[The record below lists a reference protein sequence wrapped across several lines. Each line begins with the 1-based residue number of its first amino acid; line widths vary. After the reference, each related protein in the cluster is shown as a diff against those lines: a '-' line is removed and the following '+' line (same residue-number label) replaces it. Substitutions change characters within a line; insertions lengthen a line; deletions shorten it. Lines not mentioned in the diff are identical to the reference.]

1 MLEEKNDK
9 KNVDHK
15 KLGRELGLFSFSRKV
30 PGVAYWWPKGN
41 QLFNTIVD
49 DLKKSLDEM
58 GYQDIKTPMIISVD
72 TLKKSGHF
80 ENYRE
85 KLFFTGN
92 ESDLKGDAK
101 WCLKPM
107 NCPGSIMIFNEEI
120 RSYKDLP
127 LRFSEVGTVYRYE
140 QAGEV
145 NGLLRARALTID
157 DAHIYCIEDQIK
169 DEIMVL
175 IEFIKKTYEKYGFK
189 DLKVEL
195 STRPEKSIGTDEQW
209 KKAEDG
215 LISTLDAKGVEYT
228 ENKGDGAFYGPKIDF
243 HVSDALERSW
253 QLGTIQLDFSMAERL
268 EAKYIDA
275 EGKEQTPV
283 IIHRAILGSVER
295 FIAILVESTRGVF
308 PTWLAPVQA
317 KVLPISDK
325 HVDYATEVV
334 KKLKD
339 KGVRVEAD
347 ERTESIGKKIREA
360 EMQKIPYMLVV
371 GDKEVEVKKVAVR
384 KYGEGDKGQKSI
396 EETSKEILG

>member
-1 MLEEKNDK
+1 MSEE

-15 KLGRELGLFSFSRKV
+15 KLGRELGLYSFSRKV

-41 QLFNTIVD
+41 QLFNTIVG
-49 DLKKSLDEM
+49 DLKESLEEM

-72 TLKKSGHF
+72 VLKKSGHYD
-80 ENYRE
+80 NYFE

-92 ESDLKGDAK
+92 QEDLKKEAK

-107 NCPGSIMIFNEEI
+107 NCPGSIMIYNEDI

-127 LRFSEVGTVYRYE
+127 IKFSEVGTVYRYE

-145 NGLLRARALTID
+145 NGLLRTRALTID
-157 DAHIYCIEDQIK
+157 DAHIYCTEDQIK
-169 DEIMVL
+169 NEIVTL
-175 IEFIKKTYEKYGFK
+175 IDFIKKTYEKYGFK

-209 KKAEDG
+209 KKAESG
-215 LISTLDAKGVEYT
+215 LLNALESEKVDFA

-243 HVSDALERSW
+243 HVKDALLRSW

-268 EAKYIDA
+268 EAKYIDKD
-275 EGKEQTPV
+275 GKEKTPV
-283 IIHRAILGSVER
+283 MIHRAILGSVER
-295 FIAILVESTRGVF
+295 FIAILVESSGGAF

-325 HVDYATEVV
+325 HLEYAKDVV

-339 KGVRVEAD
+339 DGVRIEID

-371 GDKEVEVKKVAVR
+371 GDKEVAANEVAVR
-384 KYGEGDKGQKSI
+384 KYGEGDMGTKPLSDLKI
-396 EETSKEILG
+396 V